1 MRIGAIF
8 PQTELGDDPGAVL
21 SCTQAV
27 TYLRYASR
35 DLRRRRRRRPAC
47 LRGLGPALCKLGSE
61 TVAGSAHA
69 SLTLRSASSLT
80 ALAQFRIVLTHG
92 HSRTKSIRAKLIA
105 CP

>member
-27 TYLRYASR
+27 TYLRYATSR
-35 DLRRRRRRRPAC
+35 SSASSSAPTRVSTRA
-47 LRGLGPALCKLGSE
+47 GTGPCKLGSE

-80 ALAQFRIVLTHG
+80 ALAQFRIVLTNG